1 MLRTLA
7 TTGLISLLLVMSVG
21 CTSSTTST
29 SPDEVGAT
37 LDRIMASPSTTSLAA
52 NTTRQLNISAVYV
65 KGSGGVMKD
74 VTDNST
80 YESSDSTIT
89 VVSKEGILTG
99 IAAGSANITVSFTDG
114 EETRTIEIPV
124 TVRPPSPRQDVRV
137 R

>member
-1 MLRTLA
+1 MLRILA
-7 TTGLISLLLVMSVG
+7 ATGLISLLLMTSVG
-21 CTSSTTST
+21 CTSSSST
-29 SPDEVGAT
+29 SPDEVAAL
-37 LDRIMASPSTTSLAA
+37 LDRIMASPSTTSLSV

-65 KGSGGVMKD
+65 KGSGGSIKD

-89 VVSKEGILTG
+89 IVSKEGILTG
-99 IAAGSANITVSFTDG
+99 IAAGSVNITVSFTHG

-124 TVRPPSPRQDVRV
+124 TVRPPTPRQDVRV

>member
-1 MLRTLA
+1 MLRILA

-21 CTSSTTST
+21 CSSTST
-29 SPDEVGAT
+29 SPDEIGAT

-65 KGSGGVMKD
+65 KGSGGSIKD

-89 VVSKEGILTG
+89 IVSKEGILTG
-99 IAAGSANITVSFTDG
+99 IAAGSVNITVSFTHG

-124 TVRPPSPRQDVRV
+124 TVRPPAPRQDVRV

>member
-1 MLRTLA
+1 
-7 TTGLISLLLVMSVG
+7 
-21 CTSSTTST
+21 
-29 SPDEVGAT
+29 
-37 LDRIMASPSTTSLAA
+37 MASPSTTSLAA

-65 KGSGGVMKD
+65 KGSGGSIKD

-89 VVSKEGILTG
+89 IVSKEGILTG
-99 IAAGSANITVSFTDG
+99 IAAGSVNITVSFTHG

-124 TVRPPSPRQDVRV
+124 TVRPPTPRQDVRV

>member
-1 MLRTLA
+1 MLRILA

-21 CTSSTTST
+21 CSSTST
-29 SPDEVGAT
+29 SPDEIGAT

-52 NTTRQLNISAVYV
+52 NTTRQRNISAVYV
-65 KGSGGVMKD
+65 KGSGGIMKD

-99 IAAGSANITVSFTDG
+99 IAPGSANITVSFTDG
-114 EETRTIEIPV
+114 EETRTIEIPI

>member
-1 MLRTLA
+1 MLRILA

-21 CTSSTTST
+21 CSSTST
-29 SPDEVGAT
+29 SPDEIGAT
-37 LDRIMASPSTTSLAA
+37 LDRIMASPSTTSLSV

-65 KGSGGVMKD
+65 KGSGGSIKD

-89 VVSKEGILTG
+89 IVSKEGILTG
-99 IAAGSANITVSFTDG
+99 IAAGSVNITVSFTHG

-124 TVRPPSPRQDVRV
+124 TVRPPAPRQDVRV

>member
-1 MLRTLA
+1 MLRILA
-7 TTGLISLLLVMSVG
+7 ATGLISLLLVMSVG
-21 CTSSTTST
+21 CTSSSST
-29 SPDEVGAT
+29 SPDEVAAL
-37 LDRIMASPSTTSLAA
+37 LDRIMASPSTTSLSV

-65 KGSGGVMKD
+65 KGSGGSIKD

-89 VVSKEGILTG
+89 IVSKEGILTG
-99 IAAGSANITVSFTDG
+99 IAAGSVNITVSFTHG

-124 TVRPPSPRQDVRV
+124 TVRPPAPRQDVRV

>member
-1 MLRTLA
+1 MLRILA

-21 CTSSTTST
+21 CSSTST
-29 SPDEVGAT
+29 SPDEIGAT

-65 KGSGGVMKD
+65 KGSGGIMKD

-99 IAAGSANITVSFTDG
+99 IAPGSANITVSFTDG
-114 EETRTIEIPV
+114 EETRTIEIPI

>member
-1 MLRTLA
+1 MLRILA
-7 TTGLISLLLVMSVG
+7 ATGLISLLLMTSVG
-21 CTSSTTST
+21 CTSSSST
-29 SPDEVGAT
+29 SPDEVAAL
-37 LDRIMASPSTTSLAA
+37 LDRIMASPSTTSLSV

-65 KGSGGVMKD
+65 KGSGGSIKD

-89 VVSKEGILTG
+89 IVSKEGILTG
-99 IAAGSANITVSFTDG
+99 IAAGSVNITVSFTHG

-124 TVRPPSPRQDVRV
+124 TVRPPAPRQDVRV